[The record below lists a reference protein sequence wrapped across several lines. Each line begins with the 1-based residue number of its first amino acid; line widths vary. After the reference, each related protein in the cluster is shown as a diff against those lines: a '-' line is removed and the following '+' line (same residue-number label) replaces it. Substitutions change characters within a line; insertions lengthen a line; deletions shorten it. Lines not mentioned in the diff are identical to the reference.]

1 MISEKPLAA
10 IYCRLSEE
18 DREKSGPESESIQNQ
33 KMMLRQFA
41 AEQGWQVFHIYSDED
56 YTGADRSRPAF
67 NQLLRDAE
75 QRCFDIVL
83 CKSQSR
89 FTRELELVERYLH
102 DLFPQWG
109 IRFVGYADHAD
120 TANRGNKKARQ
131 INGLVNEWYLE
142 DLSDNIRTV
151 FRAKQQQGKFI
162 GSFAPYGYR
171 KGGEDKN
178 RLVPD
183 ERVSDIV
190 RQIFTWAEEGC
201 GAAQIASRLN
211 QRKIPNP
218 STYKAEVY
226 PAFRRCGSYSSCWS
240 GSTVR
245 GILQNPV
252 YCGDIRQHVRE
263 KVNYKTDAVRR
274 VPQAEQII
282 VSHTHPAL
290 VTQEQ
295 WNAVQPEKG
304 TAVHRTYRSSGIQ
317 ERCRCG
323 LCGKKLYVRY
333 SHGFRYFYCKGD
345 PVRIRESQVEDF
357 LREDRPEAHETAAP
371 QTEERQQTLLRKMEQ
386 VWKQAADGLLSPQT
400 LEQLCGEWRRDWQQ
414 LGQAKERCCEKT
426 DRQLLVF
433 PKDETP
439 RIRFVEND
447 DRDSFSA
454 LAEE

>member
-1 MISEKPLAA
+1 MNAEKPLVA

-18 DREKSGPESESIQNQ
+18 DKEKSGPESESIQNQ
-33 KMMLRQFA
+33 KMMLQQYA
-41 AEQGWQVFHIYSDED
+41 AEQGWRVFQVYCDED

-75 QRCFDIVL
+75 QHCFDIVL

-102 DLFPQWG
+102 DLFPRWG

-162 GSFAPYGYR
+162 GSFAPYGYQ
-171 KGGEDKN
+171 KSADDKN

-183 ERVSDIV
+183 ERVCDVV
-190 RQIFTWAEEGC
+190 RQIYAWAGEGC
-201 GAAQIASRLN
+201 GHAEIAFRLN
-211 QRKIPNP
+211 QRGVPNP

-226 PAFRRCGSYSSCWS
+226 PTFRRNGPYSSRWS

-245 GILQNPV
+245 SLLQNPV
-252 YCGDIRQHVRE
+252 YCGDTRQHIHE
-263 KVNYKTDAVRR
+263 KLNYKTDAVRR
-274 VPQAEQII
+274 VPQAEQIT

-290 VTQEQ
+290 VTPAQ
-295 WNAVQPEKG
+295 WYAAQPQKG
-304 TAVHRTYRSSGIQ
+304 GTPRRTDHRDGIQ
-317 ERCRCG
+317 GQCRCG
-323 LCGKKLYVRY
+323 LCGQKLYVRY

-345 PVRIRESQVEDF
+345 PVRIREDQVETF
-357 LREDRPEAHETAAP
+357 LREKHSETKNTAVP
-371 QTEERQQTLLRKMEQ
+371 QQEERQQLLREMEQ
-386 VWKQAADGLLSPQT
+386 AWKQAADGLLSPQM
-400 LEQLCGEWRRDWQQ
+400 LEKLCGEWRQDWQC
-414 LGQAKERCCEKT
+414 LGRAKERQCEKT
-426 DRQLLVF
+426 DRLLLIF
-433 PKDETP
+433 PSNAAP
-439 RIRFVEND
+439 CIRFADHKE
-447 DRDSFSA
+447 
-454 LAEE
+454 